1 MQSKRTLFALIA
13 TNFLT
18 AMGITS
24 GAPVIGSVEGMSG
37 IDPGHGIS
45 AIVMLMR
52 GYSMEMILIRWGQV
66 RGAVR

>member
-13 TNFLT
+13 TNFLA